1 MANNK
6 TGKRQ
11 DKKSGVRDTI
21 LNVVIVIL
29 TFILFITAA
38 IFVGKTKPRVGTL
51 YGPEPAERLI
61 IMLQRGRYNELMQE
75 RYSNEM
81 LGSTVEKYPAY
92 TVPYAAADYY
102 EAAIDYNGYIKAGDT
117 AGAAGFKK
125 IMDSSRAALG
135 EYEYVADDID
145 ALVAP

>member
-21 LNVVIVIL
+21 LNIVIVFL

-51 YGPEPAERLI
+51 YGPEPPDRLV
-61 IMLQRGRYNELMQE
+61 IMLERGRYTELMQE

-81 LGSTVEKYPAY
+81 LGATVDNNSGYAI
-92 TVPYAAADYY
+92 PYAAAGYY
-102 EAAIDYNGYIKAGDT
+102 EAAINYNGYVKAGDT
-117 AGAAGFKK
+117 TGAAGFKK
-125 IMDSSRAALG
+125 IMDNSRAALG

-145 ALVAP
+145 ALVKP

>member
-1 MANNK
+1 MAKNK
-6 TGKRQ
+6 PAIRPE
-11 DKKSGVRDTI
+11 KKSGVRDTI
-21 LNVVIVIL
+21 LNIVIVIL

-38 IFVGKTKPRVGTL
+38 IFVNKTKPRVGTL
-51 YGPEPAERLI
+51 YGPEPADRLI
-61 IMLQRGRYNELMQE
+61 IMLERGRYTELVQE

-81 LGSTVEKYPAY
+81 LGETLQKSSAY
-92 TVPYAAADYY
+92 AVPYAAADYY

-125 IMDSSRAALG
+125 TMDSSRAALG

-145 ALVAP
+145 ALITP